1 MDVALVV
8 CAGIALVAGLGA
20 LLLAARTRAA
30 ARRELESAR
39 VEGAE
44 LRRRVDELEQS
55 RAAARSEPVV
65 TPSVPVP
72 RAGVEPVEVE
82 PQTLPAPVFTD
93 MVVRESVIRL
103 ASLTHGVRRALGAE
117 TRNRVRF
124 EMRREVRRSRKQ
136 RRSDMKA
143 ALRRMQAEER
153 EAA

>member
-8 CAGIALVAGLGA
+8 CAGIALVAGLAA

-30 ARRELESAR
+30 GRRELESAR
-39 VEGAE
+39 AEGAE
-44 LRRRVDELEQS
+44 LRRRVDELERS
-55 RAAARSEPVV
+55 RAAARTEPVV

-72 RAGVEPVEVE
+72 RTGGEPVEVE
-82 PQTLPAPVFTD
+82 AQTLPAPVFTD